1 MAFGM
6 RHTCNLTLQSCVSS
20 LTSSYETL
28 AYNLTS
34 LSLDVLIS
42 KMRGWEGNV
51 YSETYLRI

>member
-1 MAFGM
+1 MAFGI
-6 RHTCNLTLQSCVSS
+6 RHTCNLTLQSYVSS